1 MCWSCRNPGFDMTML
16 SDGPRNQLTVT
27 VERSLEMARGAWRFR
42 WAALLVAWCVA
53 LVGWIAVLWLP
64 DRYEASARVFVD
76 SRTALSRATEGLA
89 MTTDIDSQ
97 IERVREGLLGG
108 PRLEEVARK
117 EGLQVAGA
125 TPTERQNVISRLRE
139 RIQINPRGGGLYV
152 ISYSDTNRERSLR
165 VVDRILNRFVEDTL
179 GGKREGSEQAQQF
192 LLEQISQDENR
203 LAAAEERLAA
213 FKKKNVGLLPGS
225 QRDYFSRLQDEM
237 EALRKAQGDLTV
249 AQRRREELQRQT
261 RGEGVLA
268 SAGVATDSTLNP
280 GATLKPGGLA
290 GDHDIAARIREAQTR
305 LDELLLR
312 FTERHPDVIA
322 LGDTLRELKARQQ
335 ADIDAVRQGDAGA
348 AARMG
353 LGSNPVF
360 QNVQVQLNQ
369 TDVEIAAL
377 RGQINES
384 QRRIANLRQLVDTAP
399 EVEAESARLNR
410 DYEVTRTRY
419 QALVQRLEQGRLSQ
433 QAEETGIV
441 RFEVIDPPRAP
452 LEPTSPRRPL
462 LILGVL
468 VGALVAGAGF
478 AGVLHR
484 LKPVFS
490 SAQQLNEITGL
501 PVLGVVSMT
510 WVDKHKALQRG
521 RAFVYSGAASLL
533 ILVAGVLLLTQ
544 AHATRLLQHWV
555 G

>member
-1 MCWSCRNPGFDMTML
+1 MCWSCRNRGFDMTVL
-16 SDGPRNQLTVT
+16 PDSPRNQLQALL
-27 VERSLEMARGAWRFR
+27 ERSLDMARGAWRFR
-42 WAALLVAWCVA
+42 WAALLLAWCLS

-76 SRTALSRATEGLA
+76 ARTALSRATEGLA

-117 EGLQVAGA
+117 EGLQIAGA
-125 TPTERQNVISRLRE
+125 TPTERQNVISQLRE

-152 ISYSDTNRERSLR
+152 ISYADTNRERSLR
-165 VVDRILNRFVEDTL
+165 VVDRILNHFVEDTL

-192 LLEQISQDENR
+192 LQEQISQDEHR

-237 EALRKAQGDLTV
+237 EALRKAQGDLTI
-249 AQRRREELQRQT
+249 AQRRREELLRQT
-261 RGEGVLA
+261 RGEPLLA
-268 SAGVATDSTLNP
+268 SG
-280 GATLKPGGLA
+280 GATTDATPKLGALA
-290 GDHDIAARIREAQTR
+290 GDNDIAARIRETQSR
-305 LDELLLR
+305 RDELLLK
-312 FTERHPDVIA
+312 FTEKHPDVIA
-322 LGDTLRELKARQQ
+322 LGDTLRELKERQQ
-335 ADIDAVRQGDAGA
+335 ADIDAVRQGDVGA

-377 RGQINES
+377 RGQVNES
-384 QRRIANLRQLVDTAP
+384 QRRIANLKQLVDTAP

-452 LEPTSPRRPL
+452 LEPTAPKRPL
-462 LILGVL
+462 LILAVL
-468 VGALVAGAGF
+468 VAALAAGVGL

-501 PVLGVVSMT
+501 PVLGVVSLT
-510 WVDKHKALQRG
+510 WVDKHKARQRG
-521 RAFVYSGAASLL
+521 RAFVYTWAASLL
-533 ILVAGVLLLTQ
+533 IMVAGVLLLTQ

>member
-1 MCWSCRNPGFDMTML
+1 MCWSCRNRGFDMAIL
-16 SDGPRNQLTVT
+16 PDSPRNQLQAI
-27 VERSLEMARGAWRFR
+27 VERSLDMARGAWRFR
-42 WAALLVAWCVA
+42 WAALVLAWCLS
-53 LVGWIAVLWLP
+53 LVGWIAVLCLP

-89 MTTDIDSQ
+89 MATDIDSQ
-97 IERVREGLLGG
+97 IDRVREGLLGG

-117 EGLQVAGA
+117 EGLQIAGA

-139 RIQINPRGGGLYV
+139 HIQISPRGGGLYV
-152 ISYSDTNRERSLR
+152 ISYADTNRERSLR
-165 VVDRILNRFVEDTL
+165 VVERILNRFVEDTL

-192 LLEQISQDENR
+192 LQEQISQDEHR
-203 LAAAEERLAA
+203 LAAAEDRLAQ
-213 FKKKNVGLLPGS
+213 FKKKNVGLLPGA

-237 EALRKAQGDLTV
+237 EALRKAQGDLAI
-249 AQRRREELQRQT
+249 AQRRRDELLRQT
-261 RGEGVLA
+261 RGEPVLA
-268 SAGVATDSTLNP
+268 SG
-280 GATLKPGGLA
+280 GATTNATPKIGALA
-290 GDHDIAARIREAQTR
+290 GDSDIAARIRETQSR
-305 LDELLLR
+305 LDELLLK
-312 FTERHPDVIA
+312 FTDKHPDVIA
-322 LGDTLRELKARQQ
+322 LGDTLNELKARQQ

-360 QNVQVQLNQ
+360 QNVQLQLNQ

-377 RGQINES
+377 RGQVNES
-384 QRRIANLRQLVDTAP
+384 QRRIANLKQLVDTAP
-399 EVEAESARLNR
+399 EVEAEFARLNR

-419 QALVQRLEQGRLSQ
+419 QALVQRLEQSRLSQ

-452 LEPTSPRRPL
+452 FEPTAPKRPL
-462 LILGVL
+462 LILAVL
-468 VGALVAGAGF
+468 IAALAAGAGF

-490 SAQQLNEITGL
+490 NAQQLNQITGR

-510 WVDKHKALQRG
+510 WVERHKARQRE
-521 RAFVYSGAASLL
+521 RAWIYTGAASLL
-533 ILVAGVLLLTQ
+533 IVVAGGLLLTQ
-544 AHATRLLQHWV
+544 SHATHLLQHWV